1 MTDGRRRAYFF
12 LRTQAAVVA
21 ATTLAMSSPAFAA
34 TIKLGGDNGE
44 LGFFV
49 RAVLARAHATPRARA
64 RPVEIC
70 SYFLNREPSTPD
82 PTRVWVDSVH
92 VRLFA

>member
-1 MTDGRRRAYFF
+1 MGTLENESIALIMSAFTTSFTGVRVVSKTAVAKKSVS
-12 LRTQAAVVA
+12 TKAVASMENVKKAAVVA

-49 RAVLARAHATPRARA
+49 R
-64 RPVEIC
+64 
-70 SYFLNREPSTPD
+70 
-82 PTRVWVDSVH
+82 
-92 VRLFA
+92 